1 MIRPVTCIC
10 MLLAGAS
17 GLYLYQ
23 SKHRAQLLDRE
34 IVRTIRA
41 TAQTRERIG
50 MLRAEWALLNEPDR
64 LAELS
69 QQHLTLRTLSPQ
81 QFVPVA
87 ELASRLPIQ
96 APPVPAAE
104 EDAPPAMAVTPAPR
118 PAPPPAARPAPS
130 PTPQPSQLAARTPAP
145 ARDAPAR
152 QSAPEPTWQPAPGG
166 GYQLVMPAAP
176 RPQAP
181 IVPAYATPMTAPPP
195 SRAPMVQ
202 RVAAPAEPDYGA
214 RPAPAPFVGS
224 ALGGSRPALAA
235 PVPVAR

>member
-1 MIRPVTCIC
+1 MIRPVTCVC

-41 TAQTRERIG
+41 TAQTRERVG

-81 QFVPVA
+81 QFVPVT
-87 ELASRLPIQ
+87 ELASRLPVQ
-96 APPVPAAE
+96 PALVAGVE
-104 EDAPPAMAVTPAPR
+104 EDAPLAAAAPSIPRPAALAPRPTPAPQ
-118 PAPPPAARPAPS
+118 
-130 PTPQPSQLAARTPAP
+130 TSQLAARTPAP
-145 ARDAPAR
+145 AREPPAR
-152 QSAPEPTWQPAPGG
+152 QPASEPSWQPAPGG
-166 GYQLVMPAAP
+166 GYQLVTPAAP
-176 RPQAP
+176 RSQMP
-181 IVPAYATPMTAPPP
+181 IVPAYATPMAAPPP

-202 RVAAPAEPDYGA
+202 RVATEPDYGA

-235 PVPVAR
+235 PVPVSR